1 MDNFISFQIH
11 GGERHDG
18 LLEAVSSFLSLLEG
32 SSETN
37 SSDLL
42 SNLLPGIASLDNL
55 HPLFVHFPIALLS
68 AFFIVNLVA
77 QIFKKEQLHTVASW
91 LLYIGA
97 FSAIFTVLA
106 GFNAAESVEHGENVH
121 DIMEHHEEVGVSILS
136 LSLGLAAWR
145 IKSGVLKNWL
155 NSVFL
160 LLSALLF
167 GLVVQG
173 ADLGGLMVYKYGVA
187 VHPAVAE
194 PAALTTQTSKT
205 GVLST
210 GTQSAELPAP
220 TTEAETEHH
229 HHDHGHHHDHH

>member
-1 MDNFISFQIH
+1 M
-11 GGERHDG
+11 
-18 LLEAVSSFLSLLEG
+18 
-32 SSETN
+32 
-37 SSDLL
+37 
-42 SNLLPGIASLDNL
+42 
-55 HPLFVHFPIALLS
+55 
-68 AFFIVNLVA
+68 
-77 QIFKKEQLHTVASW
+77 ASW
-91 LLYIGA
+91 LLYLGA

-106 GFNAAESVEHGENVH
+106 GFNAAESLEHGENVH

-173 ADLGGLMVYKYGVA
+173 ADLGGLMVYKYGVS

-194 PAALTTQTSKT
+194 PTALTNQTS
-205 GVLST
+205 
-210 GTQSAELPAP
+210 EIPAP